1 MHVLQDG
8 KRALALRAG
17 LRPSRGAGERVP
29 WRWKPA
35 AGGHPVKGEG
45 GGSSGRGAGRVCA
58 CNVSAQQGT
67 PQRVGVTPR
76 KASSREEGQRE
87 VTAGEVGARAGQTV
101 VTEEAAKAK

>member
-8 KRALALRAG
+8 KRALTYEQG
-17 LRPSRGAGERVP
+17 CVCHGAPGSEFPGGGNRQPEATAKGER
-29 WRWKPA
+29 
-35 AGGHPVKGEG
+35 

>member
-1 MHVLQDG
+1 M
-8 KRALALRAG
+8 
-17 LRPSRGAGERVP
+17 
-29 WRWKPA
+29 
-35 AGGHPVKGEG
+35 
-45 GGSSGRGAGRVCA
+45 CA

-67 PQRVGVTPR
+67 AQRVGVTPR

>member
-17 LRPSRGAGERVP
+17 LRPSRGAGERFP
-29 WRWKPA
+29 
-35 AGGHPVKGEG
+35 GGGNRQPEATAKGER
-45 GGSSGRGAGRVCA
+45 GGSSGRGAGCVCA

-67 PQRVGVTPR
+67 AQRVGVTPR

-101 VTEEAAKAK
+101 VTEEAAEAK